1 MIAARFQQ
9 DLMGLG
15 LKKGDTV
22 LIHCSYKALGG
33 GLSPEDFF
41 AGLQSVL
48 GEEGTLVMPA
58 LSYETVD
65 ENQPV
70 FDREK
75 TPSCVGFLPEYF
87 RTKVPGVVRSIHATH
102 SCCAWGKNA
111 DFLTADHE
119 RDETPVGEN
128 SPFTKLPKLDGKILI
143 LGSHPDHN
151 TTLHGVE
158 EKGNAPYIFEPDQ
171 RTAYVLKADGREIRQ
186 SALRHMFVK
195 EDHFYGQ
202 KYDRILNLLTEGECT
217 RGKVLQAD
225 CYLMDAKAV
234 WKKGVAKLQQDPYY
248 FVDRMDI
255 SLLETWENQ

>member
-1 MIAARFQQ
+1 MIAEQFKQ
-9 DLMGLG
+9 DLKQLG

-22 LIHCSYKALGG
+22 LVHCSYKSLGR

-41 AGLQSVL
+41 GAFQAVL

-65 ENQPV
+65 DTQPV
-70 FDREK
+70 FDK
-75 TPSCVGFLPEYF
+75 DQTPSCVGFLPEYF

-102 SCCAWGKNA
+102 SCCAWGKHA
-111 DFLTADHE
+111 EFLAADHAL
-119 RDETPVGEN
+119 DQTPVGEH
-128 SPFTKLPKLDGKILI
+128 SPFTKLPQLDGKILI

-158 EKGNAPYIFEPDQ
+158 EKANAPYLFEPDKPVS
-171 RTAYVLKADGREIRQ
+171 YILKDGDKVIRQ
-186 SALRHMFVK
+186 TALRHMFVK
-195 EDHFYGQ
+195 DDCFYAQ
-202 KYDRILNLLTEGECT
+202 KYARILDLLTEGECT

-225 CYLMDAKAV
+225 CYLMSAKAV
-234 WKKGVAKLQQDPYY
+234 WEKGVAKLQEDPYY

-255 SLLETWENQ
+255 SLLEAWESQ